1 MSVPSGPA
9 IGLHVWGQPLFPRD
23 LQTCN
28 LFSFSIL
35 GQGKQ
40 PTQSC
45 SNEDTGWVLVIS
57 DLTSQTYL
65 PWYYFDFWILCDSLA
80 AAIVLNS
87 SFLNMFGYNG
97 LSRAKSLIDVSL
109 VNRHSVLQCA
119 CVCVCVLEMYMLH
132 NVTLPLFVWFLL
144 PYHKSRGPQTCH
156 WSCGH
161 RRHSVAGVKT

>member
-1 MSVPSGPA
+1 MSVLSGPA

-23 LQTCN
+23 LQFSTCSV
-28 LFSFSIL
+28 FQL

-65 PWYYFDFWILCDSLA
+65 PWYYFNFWIPCDSLT

-109 VNRHSVLQCA
+109 VNRHSVLQC
-119 CVCVCVLEMYMLH
+119 VCVRVGNV